1 MKRYVPQIS
10 FDMDRGKKLSETEI
24 KRIIE
29 LRNKNLTV
37 FKISRIIERSR
48 KIIYNFLKDPANYRK
63 NKSCERQST
72 LPQRKNRLLYVSPR
86 TPQ

>member
-1 MKRYVPQIS
+1 
-10 FDMDRGKKLSETEI
+10 MDRGKKLSETEI